1 MSEDTATAEAP
12 VEQTPEERKAERE
25 ERFKRVAQRRA
36 NAALNEIEKLMRTAN
51 RNGGYEFTEEQ
62 SEQIVG
68 LLRAAVDKLE
78 AAYAG
83 ARGEK
88 ARVEL

>member
-1 MSEDTATAEAP
+1 MAEESATVEAPKLTAEEHA
-12 VEQTPEERKAERE
+12 AERR
-25 ERFKRVAQRRA
+25 ERFRRVAQRRA

-51 RNGGYEFTEEQ
+51 RNGGYEFTDDQ
-62 SEQIVG
+62 AEQIVS